1 MGRRERPVDPAEGPV
16 QQFAYELRKLREEAG
31 RPTYRQL
38 AARCG
43 YSVTTL
49 SQAAAGERLPSLA
62 ATLAYVTACG
72 GDPAEWERRW
82 RAAGAR
88 ETEERARVRDTAGGP
103 DTQEP
108 PYRGLARFEPGDHD
122 RFFGREELTAELL
135 ALVADRRFA
144 AVFGPSGSGKSSL
157 LRAGLIPRLRDTGGT
172 EHGAAGAGTP
182 APGGAGASAC
192 GAGGGAGAR
201 PRVDGTAPGGR
212 GTVVR
217 GDGNGPSARA
227 RGNAAGAGPGA
238 GGAGRPVGGT
248 RGSGARP
255 VAGAQGCA
263 GGEGGGEAGP
273 GGRIGGDGGGAAG
286 GGAGGAGRPAGGTR
300 GDGTRG
306 AGRPAGGVRG
316 DGTAS
321 VAGAQGHAGGE
332 RGSGAGPAGGGQGGV
347 GRWETGA
354 GGGLPP
360 SVPRPAAVRILTP
373 GEHPARTHAAACT
386 PAPAATGP
394 GDGPDAADQ
403 GDTWILVDQ
412 FEEVFTLCHDPVE
425 RARFLDL
432 LLRARDPDSRLRVVI
447 AVRADFYGRCAEHRA
462 LAEALCGSGL
472 LVGPMTSAE
481 LRAAVV
487 RPAAAHGL
495 IVERALTARLLR
507 DAEREPGALPLVS
520 HALLETWRR
529 RKGRALTLQAYEAAG
544 GVHGAVAQ
552 TAEDVYTRLSPHQAA
567 LARRILLR
575 LIAPGEGA
583 QDTRRPAPRAELEC
597 DSGDPAGGA
606 GSGYVLER
614 LVAARLL
621 TLDGDTVDLAH
632 EALITS
638 WPRLRRW
645 IDEDRERLRAHR
657 RLTEAAHSWQELDR
671 DPGAL
676 YRGSRL
682 AEATE
687 LFGSADTGPGHR
699 PHRRSGPYRLLRGH
713 SRRRDEQR
721 YVPGLTRL
729 ERDFLTACHEER
741 RRERRR
747 RGGGVAAVCLL
758 LTVALLAGVVAWQQT
773 RANTRQHTEAEAR
786 RIAAVADSMRM
797 SDPRLAMRLSVAAW
811 RLADTHETRAALLG
825 ALAQPEEDALTLPS
839 GSRAGSERFLSDDGR
854 TLVSAGGGRLN
865 RWDVAEHRETTSV
878 RGPGSPDG
886 EAGPVRAALTP
897 DGALLATADRRLRI
911 TLRPT
916 TGGAART
923 LPGAR
928 GTPAVFS
935 TDGRLLW
942 LHGPAGAHRATA
954 QLWDV
959 HGGRPVLQRRTA
971 AGREASVAVSR
982 SGGLAAVCPGRAAL
996 ELWRLGTTRPRH
1008 AVRLP
1013 LDGWPARAR
1022 HAVCR
1027 ARTLT
1032 FAPGDRRLVGLD
1044 GRGVHA
1050 WDVATGRHRQLA
1062 AQRGLTG
1069 MRLSGDGELL
1079 VGADSTRILVWRP
1092 ALSRRPV
1099 LRYPLV
1105 SEYVSGLGVDPRAGV
1120 VRYLSGLTGQTVR
1133 TLSLAGAHRVR
1144 RPGPPLGHAVFSP
1157 DGRHL
1162 ATARARWPHVRFEL
1176 RDARTGAV
1184 VRRLPAGLCH
1194 GTAPGAAR
1202 HAPCTPLM
1210 AFDRKGGTFAY
1221 GTGSRSP
1228 GGALR
1233 QTVHLWDTRTHRHT
1247 GRLPLTPGP
1256 RDRRAGQGP
1265 GGIAF
1270 TRDGRHLLVSRTPG
1284 AERVEVWDVGRH
1296 RRTRVLRHTGGDVL
1310 AVRPTGQLLATSHG
1324 QLASPVT
1331 GRVLRRVLSQDE
1343 THALAFSPDGRVLA
1357 AGDGSGRVTLWDGRG
1372 RRSLGLLAGT
1382 YREAGGSTEP
1392 VTALAFSPDGGTL
1405 AVAGRQGTVRLWD
1418 TAAHQP
1424 LGGPLPTGRDHAV
1437 ALAFSPDGGELYVAG
1452 SRFPVRRYTVAPRRA
1467 ASRLCA
1473 RGHGGLTPAQ
1483 WHAALRDVPY
1493 RPTC

>member
-62 ATLAYVTACG
+62 VTLAYVTACG

-172 EHGAAGAGTP
+172 EHGTAGAGTP
-182 APGGAGASAC
+182 APGGAGAPAC
-192 GAGGGAGAR
+192 DAGGGAGACA
-201 PRVDGTAPGGR
+201 RVDGAGAGGR
-212 GTVVR
+212 GAGVR
-217 GDGNGPSARA
+217 GDGNGPSART

-238 GGAGRPVGGT
+238 GGAGRPA
-248 RGSGARP
+248 GS
-255 VAGAQGCA
+255 
-263 GGEGGGEAGP
+263 
-273 GGRIGGDGGGAAG
+273 
-286 GGAGGAGRPAGGTR
+286 TW

-321 VAGAQGHAGGE
+321 VAGAQGCAGGE

-386 PAPAATGP
+386 PASAATGP

-412 FEEVFTLCHDPVE
+412 FEEVFTLCHDPAE

-507 DAEREPGALPLVS
+507 DAEGEPGALPLVS

-552 TAEDVYTRLSPHQAA
+552 TAEDVCTRLSPHQAA

-699 PHRRSGPYRLLRGH
+699 PHRSRPSRLLRRH

-729 ERDFLTACHEER
+729 ERDFLTACHEAR

-923 LPGAR
+923 LPRAR

-935 TDGRLLW
+935 PDGRLLW

-1032 FAPGDRRLVGLD
+1032 FAPDDRRLVGLD

-1079 VGADSTRILVWRP
+1079 VGTDSTRILVWRP

-1176 RDARTGAV
+1176 RDARTGTV
-1184 VRRLPAGLCH
+1184 VRHLPAGLCH
-1194 GTAPGAAR
+1194 GAAPGAAR
-1202 HAPCTPLM
+1202 HTPCTPLM

-1233 QTVHLWDTRTHRHT
+1233 QTVHLWDIRTHRHT
-1247 GRLPLTPGP
+1247 GSLPLTPGP

-1270 TRDGRHLLVSRTPG
+1270 TRDGHHLLVSRTPG

-1324 QLASPVT
+1324 QLASPAT

-1424 LGGPLPTGRDHAV
+1424 LGGPLPTGRDRAV

-1452 SRFPVRRYTVAPRRA
+1452 ARFPVRRYTVAPRRA

>member
-38 AARCG
+38 AARCE

-62 ATLAYVTACG
+62 VTLAYVTACG

-172 EHGAAGAGTP
+172 EHGTAGAGTP
-182 APGGAGASAC
+182 APGGAGAPAC
-192 GAGGGAGAR
+192 DAGGGVGAR
-201 PRVDGTAPGGR
+201 ARVDGAAPGGR
-212 GTVVR
+212 GAGVR

-238 GGAGRPVGGT
+238 GEAGRPAGGA

-286 GGAGGAGRPAGGTR
+286 GVRRSGT
-300 GDGTRG
+300 GG

-321 VAGAQGHAGGE
+321 VAGAQGSAGGE

-394 GDGPDAADQ
+394 GDGPDAGDQ

-507 DAEREPGALPLVS
+507 DAEGEPGALPLVS

-699 PHRRSGPYRLLRGH
+699 PHRRSRPSRLLRRH

-729 ERDFLTACHEER
+729 ERDFLTACHEAR

-747 RGGGVAAVCLL
+747 RGAGVAAVCLL

-923 LPGAR
+923 LPRAR

-935 TDGRLLW
+935 PDGRLLW
-942 LHGPAGAHRATA
+942 LHGPAGGHRATA

-971 AGREASVAVSR
+971 AGREATVAVSR

-1008 AVRLP
+1008 AVRLS

-1032 FAPGDRRLVGLD
+1032 FAPDDRRLVGLD

-1079 VGADSTRILVWRP
+1079 VGTDSTRILVWRP

-1184 VRRLPAGLCH
+1184 VRRLPARLCH
-1194 GTAPGAAR
+1194 RAAPGAAR
-1202 HAPCTPLM
+1202 HTPCTPLM

-1221 GTGSRSP
+1221 GTGSRPP

-1256 RDRRAGQGP
+1256 RDRRAGRGP

-1270 TRDGRHLLVSRTPG
+1270 TRDGHHLLVSRTPG

-1324 QLASPVT
+1324 QLASPAT

-1424 LGGPLPTGRDHAV
+1424 LGGPLPTGRDRAV

-1452 SRFPVRRYTVAPRRA
+1452 ARFPVRRYTVAPRRA